1 MELSTLAS
9 SRLTK
14 LAYPVC
20 QPTPCSC
27 RRIRGCSH
35 RRIPPSIYR
44 ANRCTRRRPYAQSGR
59 NVTTGNN
66 RFSSWS
72 ERARVIVVVA
82 GAFRGNLGGS
92 GFVFIAP
99 SHFLRGGLHRLGGFG
114 RGSRL
119 RPGAV

>member
-14 LAYPVC
+14 RAYPVC

-27 RRIRGCSH
+27 QPIRGCSH

-44 ANRCTRRRPYAQSGR
+44 ANRCTRRRPYGQNGR
-59 NVTTGNN
+59 NVATGNN
-66 RFSSWS
+66 RFSAWS
-72 ERARVIVVVA
+72 ERARIIVVA
-82 GAFRGNLGGS
+82 GVFHGYLDER

-99 SHFLRGGLHRLGGFG
+99 SHFLRGGL
-114 RGSRL
+114 
-119 RPGAV
+119 